1 MMKRKP
7 PRDKKRAPRRTGETP
22 APQKR
27 AGGKPA
33 PQRPGRKPVL
43 QRERGTPAPHKREQ
57 EDQWHTRPPRTSAP
71 PLRRQAPKPRARARV
86 FAKPSREREERAA
99 DLKEVWKPG
108 TMLYP
113 VPAAL
118 VTSLSRDGKPNVCT
132 VAWTGTICSEPPM
145 LSISL
150 RPSRLS
156 HENIMQ
162 TRQFVVN
169 MPSEAMIRKTDYC
182 GVVSGRDLDKFA
194 QTGMTI
200 APASQVQAPIIIEC
214 PINIECQVRKTLEL
228 GTHTM
233 FVAEIVAVQV
243 NKDLITPSGR
253 FAIEKA
259 GLFAYVH
266 GGYYP
271 LGERLGKFG
280 YSVKKKK

>member
-7 PRDKKRAPRRTGETP
+7 PRDTRRGPRRAGGTPAPQRRAGGTPRPKNHAGETP
-22 APQKR
+22 ALQKR
-27 AGGKPA
+27 R
-33 PQRPGRKPVL
+33 Q
-43 QRERGTPAPHKREQ
+43 EEQ
-57 EDQWHTRPPRTSAP
+57 WSTRPPRPSKLP
-71 PLRRQAPKPRARARV
+71 RRRAVPRPV
-86 FAKPSREREERAA
+86 FAKPPREREEKPA
-99 DLKEVWKPG
+99 DVKQVWKPG

-113 VPAAL
+113 APAAL
-118 VTSLSRDGKPNVCT
+118 VTSLGRDGKPNVCT

-169 MPSEAMIRKTDYC
+169 MPSEALIRKTDYC
-182 GVVSGRDLDKFA
+182 GVVSGRDIDKFA

-200 APASQVQAPIIIEC
+200 APASKVQAPIILEC

-271 LGERLGKFG
+271 LAERLGKFG